1 MDFQQPHL
9 FAVSLWCL
17 PEGPVGANAATEQE
31 IYQVLIALK
40 SDQRTQEV
48 FQNLISLLAT
58 GQFKIWEAKSDKKG

>member
-48 FQNLISLLAT
+48 FQNLISL
-58 GQFKIWEAKSDKKG
+58 